1 MLKRAPAHREEGSWK
16 YKVGTLPTWRGVEL
30 HTTLD
35 GESINVYVVT
45 GVTDLNAIAEIV
57 PARKSRSERTYTQPM
72 STILIMRKTRST
84 RSWKI

>member
-1 MLKRAPAHREEGSWK
+1 MEIQSRHLADVAASNCTRRWTA
-16 YKVGTLPTWRGVEL
+16 
-30 HTTLD
+30 
-35 GESINVYVVT
+35 SISVYVVT

>member
-1 MLKRAPAHREEGSWK
+1 MEIQSRHLADVAG
-16 YKVGTLPTWRGVEL
+16 GVEL

-35 GESINVYVVT
+35 ESISVYVVT